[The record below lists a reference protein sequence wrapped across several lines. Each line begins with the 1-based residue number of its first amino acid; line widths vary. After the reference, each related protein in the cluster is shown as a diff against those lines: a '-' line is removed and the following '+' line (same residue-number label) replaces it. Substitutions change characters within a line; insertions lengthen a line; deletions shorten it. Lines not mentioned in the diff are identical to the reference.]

1 MKKAPYPHET
11 PLTEYLWSGAVLTF
25 TEVIILQRRQWSR
38 KSDGDIKAPSPAELG
53 LIEEQTAHL
62 SEQWGLSDLFLG
74 CRRNLLLTW
83 RPPALLVTNGEGLL
97 DDNWTNIDPSAWDMS
112 SGSDSLIDNN
122 SCFIRS
128 ISVALSGLLAL
139 VTALL
144 CVCLNSNQ
152 SFPWWQRFWALN
164 GLFVP
169 FCSDKPA
176 DCFYVRPWTS
186 LWDTAWFIHP
196 VT

>member
-1 MKKAPYPHET
+1 MDNFDPYNVLLAIATNIPQRLKTGFVLQGHIYHSKLMPYPHET

-38 KSDGDIKAPSPAELG
+38 RSDGDIKAPSPAELG

-62 SEQWGLSDLFLG
+62 SEQWGLSDVLPG

-83 RPPALLVTNGEGLL
+83 RPRALLVTDGEGLF
-97 DDNWTNIDPSAWDMS
+97 DDKCSNIDPSAWDTS

-139 VTALL
+139 VTALT
-144 CVCLNSNQ
+144 CVCLKLQ
-152 SFPWWQRFWALN
+152 SVFSMMAEILD
-164 GLFVP
+164 
-169 FCSDKPA
+169 S
-176 DCFYVRPWTS
+176 
-186 LWDTAWFIHP
+186 
-196 VT
+196 